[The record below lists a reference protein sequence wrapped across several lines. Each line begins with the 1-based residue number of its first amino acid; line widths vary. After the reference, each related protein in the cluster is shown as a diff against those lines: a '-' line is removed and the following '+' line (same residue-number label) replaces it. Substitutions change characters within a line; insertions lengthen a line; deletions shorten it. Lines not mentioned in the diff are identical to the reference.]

1 MGILRPTFVSFNLG
15 LFPFDGIEKY
25 SCSEKICA
33 AAWRHLQVQQLAIKE
48 RQSLLSDLRSC
59 ASSLLHRQ
67 CVFLCGNKSICSS
80 PVQQACVVQTGDD
93 AQQRVEAGHVL

>member
-15 LFPFDGIEKY
+15 LFQFDGIEKY
-25 SCSEKICA
+25 GCSEKICT
-33 AAWRHLQVQQLAIKE
+33 AAWRHLQVQQLVIEE
-48 RQSLLSDLRSC
+48 RQLLLSDLRSY

-67 CVFLCGNKSICSS
+67 CIFLRGNKGSCSS

-93 AQQRVEAGHVL
+93 AQQRVET